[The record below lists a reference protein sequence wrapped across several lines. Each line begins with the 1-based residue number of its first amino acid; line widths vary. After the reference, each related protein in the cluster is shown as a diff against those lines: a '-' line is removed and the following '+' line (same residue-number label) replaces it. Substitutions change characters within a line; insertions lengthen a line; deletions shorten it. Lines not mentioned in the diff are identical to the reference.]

1 MESNP
6 KVRAAIIVLI
16 GLLLVVGLACA
27 QAGEI
32 LTPAEAT
39 ARAEEAGSLVRPA
52 STPGADAGGAIFQEG
67 DTVEFIGQSHLVP
80 LYRRP
85 GDLAAFSYA
94 GRGDPATVLAYE
106 EEGGKEYY
114 QINSGA
120 GQGWVLA
127 ENLVAPAGTEGSGS
141 EPAAVG
147 PQTGDKVWLTARS
160 YLANLMDGPC
170 STHMVAVQERGVE
183 VTILDAVECE
193 DQAWYMIDAPTGEG
207 WVPAENITTEAP

>member
-1 MESNP
+1 MERNRNAR
-6 KVRAAIIVLI
+6 VAITVFI

-39 ARAEEAGSLVRPA
+39 ARAEEASGPARPA
-52 STPGADAGGAIFQEG
+52 STPGAAGEGAAFEEG

-80 LYRRP
+80 LYRQP
-85 GDLAAFSYA
+85 GDLAAFSFA

-106 EEGGKEYY
+106 EIEGHGYY
-114 QINSGA
+114 QVNSGA
-120 GQGWVLA
+120 GQGWVPA
-127 ENLVAPAGTEGSGS
+127 ENVVAAAGSEEGSVEPAG
-141 EPAAVG
+141 AG
-147 PQTGDKVWLTARS
+147 PQPGDKVGLTATS

-170 STHMVAVQERGVE
+170 STHMIAVQERGVE
-183 VTILDAVECE
+183 VTILETAQCE
-193 DQAWYMIDAPTGEG
+193 DQTWYLIKAPTGEG